1 MTDSGTTKEMDL
13 SAPIY
18 SKPSPL
24 GEVFH
29 LIFAELHNKTIGTK
43 KKQTNK
49 QKQKQKIETIHKTL
63 LLQHIN
69 MHRYFNYASLLK
81 SADEKKKQPY
91 NISLALSL
99 CMSSP

>member
-24 GEVFH
+24 GEVFL

-43 KKQTNK
+43 KKKKKKTIKNK
-49 QKQKQKIETIHKTL
+49 KLKLYIKNTPTL
-63 LLQHIN
+63 TMPAFWRVQ
-69 MHRYFNYASLLK
+69 MR
-81 SADEKKKQPY
+81 KKKQPY

>member
-1 MTDSGTTKEMDL
+1 MDL

-24 GEVFH
+24 GEVFL

-43 KKQTNK
+43 KKKKKKTIKNK
-49 QKQKQKIETIHKTL
+49 KLKLYIKKHS
-63 LLQHIN
+63 
-69 MHRYFNYASLLK
+69 YFNYASLLK

>member
-1 MTDSGTTKEMDL
+1 MDL

-29 LIFAELHNKTIGTK
+29 LIFAELHNKTIGK
-43 KKQTNK
+43 KKKPTK
-49 QKQKQKIETIHKTL
+49 LKLYIKKKKIKTL
-63 LLQHIN
+63 PLQHIN

>member
-1 MTDSGTTKEMDL
+1 MDL

-18 SKPSPL
+18 SKLSPL

-43 KKQTNK
+43 KKK
-49 QKQKQKIETIHKTL
+49 PKQKQKIETIHKKTL

>member
-1 MTDSGTTKEMDL
+1 MDL

-18 SKPSPL
+18 IKPSPL
-24 GEVFH
+24 CEVFH

-43 KKQTNK
+43 KTKQNK
-49 QKQKQKIETIHKTL
+49 KLKLYIKKNTPTSAHT
-63 LLQHIN
+63 N

-99 CMSSP
+99 CMSTP

>member
-1 MTDSGTTKEMDL
+1 MDL

-43 KKQTNK
+43 KK
-49 QKQKQKIETIHKTL
+49 
-63 LLQHIN
+63 
-69 MHRYFNYASLLK
+69 
-81 SADEKKKQPY
+81 KKQNKNKKLKLY
-91 NISLALSL
+91 IKKHSYFST
-99 CMSSP
+99 

>member
-1 MTDSGTTKEMDL
+1 MDL

-24 GEVFH
+24 GKVFH
-29 LIFAELHNKTIGTK
+29 LIFAELHNKTTGTK
-43 KKQTNK
+43 KKKKTKTKTKNLK
-49 QKQKQKIETIHKTL
+49 TIHKKTL